1 VGKQNSNKMQVNEK
15 KLARQEAFIEK
26 WIQRKG
32 RGCFEG
38 VTGFGKTYIAI
49 LILKKMN
56 LSKPDRTT
64 IVIVPRIPLKK
75 QWEALLKEHG
85 IKNTKVFVINTA
97 IKIARVCDLLIL
109 DELHNYAAPSFIK
122 LFRSCKYKFILG
134 LTATLERNDQ
144 RHLMLNRFCPIIDTV
159 TMEEARREGYV
170 SSFQI
175 YNLGIKMNEREQRL
189 YDEVSTKFKNNFKV
203 FGNDFN
209 LAMACASDPVTRN
222 MYADRMKMESE
233 YVKICSINFNR
244 YMQLRKRV
252 VYNLD
257 SKAEALTELLDAF
270 PDRKVVVFSESVNFL
285 IKYQKSYTARPTKIY
300 HSGMT
305 PNARKKCLEQFI
317 ANESKILLAARALD
331 EGLDVADIDMVIIV
345 SSTSSK
351 RQDIQRTGR
360 GIRFMEGKDAIVV
373 NLYAAD
379 TIDLT
384 WLKSRQ
390 EKNIAPK
397 WVYTTKAIIE
407 PNESQEQARDT
418 GFETR
423 FKLT

>member
-1 VGKQNSNKMQVNEK
+1 MIVNEK
-15 KLARQEAFIEK
+15 KLARQKGFIEK
-26 WIQRKG
+26 WKQHKARAT
-32 RGCFEG
+32 FEA
-38 VTGFGKTYIAI
+38 VTGFGKTFVAI
-49 LILKKMN
+49 LILKEMN
-56 LSKPDRTT
+56 STRPDRTAT
-64 IVIVPRIPLKK
+64 VIVPRIPLKK
-75 QWEALLKEHG
+75 QWETLLKEHG
-85 IKNTKVFVINTA
+85 IVNTKVLVINTA
-97 IKIARVCDLLIL
+97 VKVNRTCDLLVL
-109 DELHNYAAPSFIK
+109 DEIHNYAAPSFIK
-122 LFRSCKYKFILG
+122 VFRSCKYKFVLG

-144 RHLMLNRFCPIIDTV
+144 RHLLITRMCPIIDTV
-159 TMEEARREGYV
+159 SMEEALREGYV

-189 YDEVSTKFKNNFKV
+189 YDDVSAKFKQNFKV

-222 MYADRMKMESE
+222 LYADRSKMDPEF
-233 YVKICSINFNR
+233 VKICSINFNR
-244 YMQLRKRV
+244 YMQLRKRI

-257 SKAEALTELLDAF
+257 SKAAALRELLEGFA
-270 PDRKVVVFSESVNFL
+270 DRKVVVFSESVNFL
-285 IKYQKSYTARPTKIY
+285 TIFQKSYTANPSKIY

-305 PNARKKCLEQFI
+305 PIARKKCLEEFA
-317 ANESKILLAARALD
+317 ANKARILFAARALD
-331 EGLDVADIDMVIIV
+331 EGLDVADIDVVIIV

-360 GIRFMEGKDAIVV
+360 GIRFMENKNAVIV
-373 NLYAAD
+373 NMYAVD

-397 WVYTTKAIIE
+397 WVYTTQAIIE
-407 PNESQEQARDT
+407 PNETKEQTRDT

-423 FKLT
+423 FRLT

>member
-1 VGKQNSNKMQVNEK
+1 MNST
-15 KLARQEAFIEK
+15 R
-26 WIQRKG
+26 
-32 RGCFEG
+32 
-38 VTGFGKTYIAI
+38 
-49 LILKKMN
+49 
-56 LSKPDRTT
+56 PDRTA

-75 QWEALLKEHG
+75 QWENLLKEHG
-85 IKNTKVFVINTA
+85 IINTKVLVINTA
-97 IKIARVCDLLIL
+97 VKVNRTCDLLIL
-109 DELHNYAAPSFIK
+109 DEIHNYAAPSFIK
-122 LFRSCKYKFILG
+122 VFRSCKYKFILG

-144 RHLMLNRFCPIIDTV
+144 RHLLITRMCPIIDTV
-159 TMEEARREGYV
+159 SMEEALREGYV

-189 YDEVSTKFKNNFKV
+189 YDDVSTKFKQNFKV

-222 MYADRMKMESE
+222 LYADRSKMDPEF
-233 YVKICSINFNR
+233 VKICSINFNR
-244 YMQLRKRV
+244 YMQLRKRI

-257 SKAEALTELLDAF
+257 SKADALRELLEGFA
-270 PDRKVVVFSESVNFL
+270 DRKVVVFSESVNFL
-285 IKYQKSYTARPTKIY
+285 TMFQKSYTTNPSKIY

-305 PNARKKCLEQFI
+305 PTARKKCLEEFA
-317 ANESKILLAARALD
+317 ANKARILFAARALD
-331 EGLDVADIDMVIIV
+331 EGLDVADIDVVIIV

-360 GIRFMEGKDAIVV
+360 GIRFMEGKDAVIV
-373 NLYAAD
+373 NMYAAD

-397 WVYTTKAIIE
+397 WVYTTQAIIKPHE
-407 PNESQEQARDT
+407 TEEQTRDT

-423 FKLT
+423 FRLT

>member
-1 VGKQNSNKMQVNEK
+1 MQVNEK

-26 WIQRKG
+26 WKQHKARAT
-32 RGCFEG
+32 FEA
-38 VTGFGKTYIAI
+38 VTGFGKTYVAI

-56 LSKPDRTT
+56 AANPDRTS

-75 QWEALLKEHG
+75 QWEGLLKEHG

-109 DELHNYAAPSFIK
+109 DEVHNYAAPSFIK
-122 LFRSCKYKFILG
+122 VFRSCKYKFVLG

-144 RHLMLNRFCPIIDTV
+144 RHLMLNRVCPIIDTV
-159 TMEEARREGYV
+159 NMEEALREGYV

-189 YDEVSTKFKNNFKV
+189 YDEISTKFKNNFKI

-222 MYADRMKMESE
+222 MYADRSKMDSE
-233 YVKICSINFNR
+233 FVKIASINFNR

-252 VYNLD
+252 IYNLD

-270 PDRKVVVFSESVNFL
+270 PNRKIVVFSESVNFL
-285 IKYQKSYTARPTKIY
+285 IKYQKSYTTRTTKIY

-305 PNARKKCLEQFI
+305 PNARKKCLEQFVQD
-317 ANESKILLAARALD
+317 ESRILLAARALD

-373 NLYAAD
+373 NLYAAE

-397 WVYTTKAIIE
+397 WVYTTQAIIE

-423 FKLT
+423 FRLT